1 MPTEYMFQNRS
12 EGYPELFGLALSVF
26 FTDACALLVQVS

>member
-1 MPTEYMFQNRS
+1 MPIEYMFQNRS

-26 FTDACALLVQVS
+26 TDACALLAQER